1 LLLLLLC
8 VYVDGYDS
16 QLSESNQSSCQMNR
30 RGPKGEPLLRIG
42 GKDEDEIADYARYG
56 SSSGRT
62 VTAVMG
68 VLAFIALLVVAAVGL
83 WRLQVVQEDLSNLN
97 YRLDDAEALLIVH
110 TQQINTLNT
119 TLITTIQ
126 RVTINTQ
133 NIATL
138 NLTTM
143 SQGLRITS
151 LENRTTTLENRLT
164 LDEIKLLG
172 VMNNVTLLQ
181 IEVAQAQ
188 LNITILQSQ
197 VSILQLNVS
206 NHEARLLVLE
216 AGFAQQAVVL
226 ANLLVWLQQNL
237 TIIDQ
242 RLDILNVTYVVTGR
256 GAAMVASGPALTSP
270 VTWETRHFT
279 DVGLDF
285 EYLWIS
291 DTNWNPTQIRIPGN
305 GSSWN
310 FQITNFTLTSPV
322 GVVPAPSVSLDRP
335 LAPFQQSKFLLQSF
349 QARPQVVSAAWD
361 NINVALNFRS
371 TLDVFDAVTIV
382 RPLTFVIGFL

>member
-1 LLLLLLC
+1 
-8 VYVDGYDS
+8 
-16 QLSESNQSSCQMNR
+16 MNR
-30 RGPKGEPLLRIG
+30 RGAKAEPLLRIG
-42 GKDEDEIADYARYG
+42 GQEDDEITQYARYG
-56 SSSGRT
+56 SSAGRT

-68 VLAFIALLVVAAVGL
+68 VLAFIALLVVAGVGL
-83 WRLQVVQEDLSNLN
+83 WRFQVVQDDLSSLN
-97 YRLDDAEALLIVH
+97 ERLDDAEALLIVH
-110 TQQINTLNT
+110 TKQIDTLNS

-133 NIATL
+133 NIAIL
-138 NLTTM
+138 NATTI

-151 LENRTTTLENRLT
+151 LENRTTNLEDRLT
-164 LDEIKLLG
+164 VDELKLLG

-197 VSILQLNVS
+197 VSILQINVS
-206 NHEARLLVLE
+206 NHETRLEILE

-226 ANLLVWLQQNL
+226 ANLLIWLQQNL

-242 RLDILNVTYVVTGR
+242 RLDILNVTYTVTGR

-270 VTWETRHFT
+270 VTWETRHYT
-279 DVGLDF
+279 TVGLDF

-310 FQITNFTLTSPV
+310 FQVTNFTLTSPV
-322 GVVPAPSVSLDRP
+322 GVVPAPSISLDRP
-335 LAPFQQSKFLLQSF
+335 LGPFQQSKFLLQSF
-349 QARPQVVSAAWD
+349 QARPQVFSAAWD

-371 TLDVFDAVTIV
+371 SLDVFDAVTIV